1 MPGALAAA
9 GKYMDIAGMNEHEQT
24 RREILFTVYLVG
36 AANSDSNFLFGVFIA
51 LAVINATVL
60 LYHLIKGE

>member
-1 MPGALAAA
+1 
-9 GKYMDIAGMNEHEQT
+9 MNEHEQT

-36 AANSDSNFLFGVFIA
+36 AANADSNFLFGVFVA
-51 LAVINATVL
+51 LAVINAAVL